1 MPNTNFCE
9 TRGKPFRFMDLP
21 IDIRLM
27 VYERLPRIIRHTPSR
42 QTQNLEDGDITT
54 GLRALILITRH
65 VPTAILATCRT
76 IHAEANGIV
85 MRLLRTFILEQEP
98 RLIYDIDDLQHED
111 NPIFEVFT
119 TKGMM
124 NLAITAGQYAFSSS
138 QFRLTRC
145 FRMVCPI
152 VWKTIRL
159 TTPPWR
165 RTTFTSS
172 SIGSLALPY
181 TIGRGSLPSL
191 SLSFSRLTATLI
203 VTTRRIFSDPEWFE
217 MATLMNIYMG
227 MITR

>member
-1 MPNTNFCE
+1 
-9 TRGKPFRFMDLP
+9 
-21 IDIRLM
+21 M
-27 VYERLPRIIRHTPSR
+27 VYERLQRIIGHTPSR
-42 QTQNLEDGDITT
+42 QTPNFEDGDITT
-54 GLRALILITRH
+54 GLPALILITRH
-65 VPTAILATCRT
+65 VPTVPTAILATCRT
-76 IHAEANGIV
+76 IHAEANSIV
-85 MRLLRTFILEQEP
+85 MRLLRTFTLEQEP
-98 RLIYDIDDLQHED
+98 RLIYDIYDRQHED
-111 NPIFEVFT
+111 DPIFEVFT

-124 NLAITAGQYAFSSS
+124 NLAITVGQYGFSSS

-145 FRMVCPI
+145 FRMTYPI

-165 RTTFTSS
+165 RTAFTSS
-172 SIGSLALPY
+172 SIESLALPY

-227 MITR
+227 MIAR